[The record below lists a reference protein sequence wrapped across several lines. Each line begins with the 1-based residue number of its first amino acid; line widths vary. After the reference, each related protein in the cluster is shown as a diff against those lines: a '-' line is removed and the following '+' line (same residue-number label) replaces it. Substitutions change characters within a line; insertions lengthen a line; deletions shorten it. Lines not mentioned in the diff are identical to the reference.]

1 MESTGKLQPRAIEL
15 QSVAG
20 AYWRGDEKNPMLTR
34 IYGLAFASKVDLDA
48 YIAQREEAIKRDH
61 RKIAKEQDLLV

>member
-20 AYWRGDEKNPMLTR
+20 AYWRGDETKAMLQVR
-34 IYGLAFASKVDLDA
+34 KARFLDA
-48 YIAQREEAIKRDH
+48 LRGFIIYD
-61 RKIAKEQDLLV
+61 